1 MYRRFQIKDID
12 IVVSEFTKNGQVGVL
27 DEVRRRGR
35 ELDEDFASKVKD
47 SVSAISVS
55 ADGTIDG
62 DVLEA
67 AWFPQLT
74 FDVFISHS
82 HADRNM
88 ALVMSGALKK
98 FFGLDAFVDS
108 VVWNCRDQLIEKM
121 RQLSGNNPYS
131 PCPNPKTEN
140 TIVSHAD
147 IMLSNSLMRMIDS
160 CECLMFL
167 NTPHSISRKD
177 FSEKTYSA
185 WLYSELVMSKFVR
198 IRKPER
204 YKNCRVLNEGFKS
217 AMDSFSLKI
226 SHNADTRHLGVITP
240 EMFIKWIVTAEIKC
254 LRGSPALD
262 SLYEIVGEH

>member
-47 SVSAISVS
+47 SVSAISAS
-55 ADGTIDG
+55 ADGAIDG

-67 AWFPQLT
+67 AWFPQLA

-82 HADRNM
+82 HVDRSM
-88 ALVMSGALKK
+88 ALMMSGALKK
-98 FFGLDAFVDS
+98 FFGLNAFVDS
-108 VVWNCRDQLIEKM
+108 VVWNCRDQLIEKL
-121 RQLSGNNPYS
+121 RELSGNNS
-131 PCPNPKTEN
+131 CCPCHDPEIEN
-140 TIVSHAD
+140 AIVSHAD
-147 IMLSNSLMRMIDS
+147 IMLGNSLMRMIDR

-167 NTPHSISRKD
+167 NTAHSISRKD
-177 FSEKTYSA
+177 FAEKTYSA

-217 AMDSFSLKI
+217 AMDSLSLKI

-240 EMFIKWIVTAEIKC
+240 EMFIKWIVTAEIKD